1 MVRAGPAEYLSDPQN
16 YADLLYIYGSVA
28 NIFIQLRL
36 GPFHIV
42 SKIFMVIIVLLL
54 ISKTFFF
61 LRIFPTLT
69 PIVVMIQNVIY
80 DLRIFL
86 FFYLILIALFCQIFG
101 ILGLGNPYQADS
113 SHDFIDPKGP
123 AKEYQAVGLHWG
135 EFLWT
140 FRLSLGD
147 FSAVG
152 AAGKLSSI
160 EMKIF
165 WLMWMM
171 TVIITSIIFL
181 NFVVAE
187 ACASYARVVES
198 LDSVIKQA

>member
-1 MVRAGPAEYLSDPQN
+1 MV
-16 YADLLYIYGSVA
+16 
-28 NIFIQLRL
+28 
-36 GPFHIV
+36 
-42 SKIFMVIIVLLL
+42 MIVLLL

-80 DLRIFL
+80 DLRIFMM
-86 FFYLILIALFCQIFG
+86 FYLILIALFCQIFA
-101 ILGLGNPYQADS
+101 ILGLGNESVLDKI
-113 SHDFIDPKGP
+113 DFIDPEGS
-123 AKEYQAVGLHWG
+123 AAEYQAVGLHWG

-152 AAGKLSSI
+152 ATSHLTEI
-160 EMKIF
+160 EMAIF

-171 TVIITSIIFL
+171 TVIVTCIIFL

-187 ACASYARVVES
+187 ACASYSRVVET
-198 LDSVIKQA
+198 LESVIKQAQAILISESEEMMIGRYKNKAKFPRYLISRQIES